1 MWHFYNFQYGF
12 RSQSFAK
19 LLTVASGR
27 IAKVF
32 YTSGA
37 TQTAARDIFKAFGR
51 IWYTYFLHK
60 LMEFLVRY
68 LD

>member
-1 MWHFYNFQYGF
+1 MGHFYNFQYGF

-27 IAKVF
+27 IAKVS

-51 IWYTYFLHK
+51 IW
-60 LMEFLVRY
+60 
-68 LD
+68 

>member
-27 IAKVF
+27 IAKVS

-51 IWYTYFLHK
+51 IW
-60 LMEFLVRY
+60 
-68 LD
+68 

>member
-32 YTSGA
+32 YGA

-51 IWYTYFLHK
+51 ICYTYFLHK
-60 LMEFLVRY
+60 LKFY
-68 LD
+68 GISG